1 MKKIY
6 LIFILMLFV
15 SPVYACDYST
25 KSKQRVLAN
34 NVNFN
39 LDYYIK
45 NDDAVFK
52 ITITGLDDDLYIMY
66 NNIRYD
72 GNNIVIDNLNG
83 GMKYKFDIYSDTYG
97 FCSFGTLRSKSIST
111 PVYNK
116 FYNDS
121 LCLNHKNESICNRWV
136 SINMSYDDFKKS
148 IASLEKKEIIDVQ
161 VDEKKSNLSD
171 YLGIIIICFTL
182 LSCGIS
188 IFIKRRNVGF

>member
-1 MKKIY
+1 MKKIF
-6 LIFILMLFV
+6 LIFILMLFI

-45 NDDAVFK
+45 SDDAIFK

-83 GMKYKFDIYSDTYG
+83 GEKYKFDIYSDAYN

-121 LCLNHKNESICNRWV
+121 LCLNYKNESICNRWV
-136 SINMSYDDFKKS
+136 SINMSYDDFKKN
-148 IASLEKKEIIDVQ
+148 IASLEKKENNDVQ
-161 VDEKKSNLSD
+161 VDVKKNNLNN